1 MGAAMSQTVLQYHL
15 NRQSIPAKEIR
26 QVLKVDYSTLR
37 KWSIGVL
44 YPHRLNA
51 EQLILLFASHGIDID
66 YNDIYQVRDM
76 EAVV

>member
-1 MGAAMSQTVLQYHL
+1 MSQTVLQYHL
-15 NRQSIPAKEIR
+15 NQQSIPAKEIR

-37 KWSIGVL
+37 KWSIGIL

>member
-1 MGAAMSQTVLQYHL
+1 MSQTVLQYHL

-26 QVLKVDYSTLR
+26 QVLKVEYSTLR

>member
-1 MGAAMSQTVLQYHL
+1 MSQTVLQYHL

-51 EQLILLFASHGIDID
+51 EQLILLFARHGIDID
-66 YNDIYQVRDM
+66 YNDVYQVRDM

>member
-1 MGAAMSQTVLQYHL
+1 MSQTVLQYHL

-26 QVLKVDYSTLR
+26 QVLKVEYSTLR

-76 EAVV
+76 EVVV

>member
-1 MGAAMSQTVLQYHL
+1 MSQTVLQYHL